1 MKTIAAINVE
11 YLVNDDIFQLP
22 VHIGETHVV
31 NRICKT
37 LNDYIQAIMVPGVEK
52 ELRGYLWDKAHHDAL
67 VAELEKVTAKATA
80 KKTVKTLLGICS
92 DRYIPVAG
100 NIFSV
105 EYFSDSEDEEYE
117 AEMEMAFC

>member
-22 VHIGETHVV
+22 VHVGETRVA

-37 LNDYIQAIMVPGVEK
+37 LNEHIQTLMAHGDEK
-52 ELRGYLWDKAHHDAL
+52 ELHYYLRDKAHRDTL
-67 VAELEKVTAKATA
+67 VAELEKVTAKNTA
-80 KKTVKTLLGICS
+80 KKTVQTLWGICS
-92 DRYIPVAG
+92 TRDIPVAG

-105 EYFSDSEDEEYE
+105 ECLSDSEDEEYE

>member
-22 VHIGETHVV
+22 VHVGETRVA

-52 ELRGYLWDKAHHDAL
+52 ELRCYLWDKAHQNAL

-80 KKTVKTLLGICS
+80 KKTVETLRGICS
-92 DRYIPVAG
+92 NRYIPVAG

-105 EYFSDSEDEEYE
+105 ECLSDSEDAEYE